1 MGLNKL
7 ATEIHSNAVAKGFY
21 EEKKEV
27 GTLLMLTV
35 SELAEALE
43 ADRKGRRSTSGV
55 QHLKDFPSDRMF
67 TELFE
72 EGVKDTLEDEMADSI
87 IRALDMCGYLNIDI
101 QAHVEAKMRYN
112 STREAK
118 HGKRY

>member
-1 MGLNKL
+1 MSLNRL

-21 EEKKEV
+21 EEKK
-27 GTLLMLTV
+27 
-35 SELAEALE
+35 
-43 ADRKGRRSTSGV
+43 
-55 QHLKDFPSDRMF
+55 
-67 TELFE
+67 

-112 STREAK
+112 STRGYK
-118 HGKRY
+118 HGKE